1 MKEIDFESIN
11 TIEDIKNY
19 GSEKEWIDL
28 LNGIVA
34 PMKVNI
40 RSFQDVLS
48 IVELLK
54 SKWAPMMQGCFVSK
68 KAEYIF
74 YLTKLEGKQRNKLLG
89 ISDEMYENKELAKSW
104 YKNIAKSVHPDSN
117 NGDESKAFLVLKEL
131 YDNMVDDCEE

>member
-1 MKEIDFESIN
+1 MKDIDFESIN

-48 IVELLK
+48 I
-54 SKWAPMMQGCFVSK
+54 CI
-68 KAEYIF
+68 Y
-74 YLTKLEGKQRNKLLG
+74 R
-89 ISDEMYENKELAKSW
+89 
-104 YKNIAKSVHPDSN
+104 PDR
-117 NGDESKAFLVLKEL
+117 AHCTV
-131 YDNMVDDCEE
+131 V

>member
-1 MKEIDFESIN
+1 MKDIDFESIN

-54 SKWAPMMQGCFVSK
+54 VS
-68 KAEYIF
+68 
-74 YLTKLEGKQRNKLLG
+74 GRQ
-89 ISDEMYENKELAKSW
+89 
-104 YKNIAKSVHPDSN
+104 
-117 NGDESKAFLVLKEL
+117 
-131 YDNMVDDCEE
+131 